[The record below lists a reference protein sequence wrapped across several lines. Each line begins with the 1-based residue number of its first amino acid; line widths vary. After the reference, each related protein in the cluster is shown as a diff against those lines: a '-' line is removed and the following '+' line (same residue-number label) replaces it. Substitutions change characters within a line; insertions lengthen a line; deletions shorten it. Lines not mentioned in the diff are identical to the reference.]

1 MLVLR
6 KESPEEYLD
15 EIRKENAQNSKNC
28 FGIPTLCSAIHKF
41 RSAYLVEELLKDG
54 ATVNAFTC
62 MKGLRL
68 NGITRSR
75 YKQWGDYSAI
85 HLAVSLGQHEI
96 VSLLLTH
103 GADLTSK
110 TTKGI
115 SSLDFVLDPD
125 IRCEPNE
132 IQITEKDDLEILK
145 IMKNEALDL
154 TRKDHISQ
162 STVLHRAV
170 TRRCLEIVRYLIS
183 VGVDVNCIDRTSS
196 TPLHHCTWNNMET
209 LRILLENNANPNA
222 QNELGNTLYHHIFGH
237 YRRKGNENLL
247 PFLHLLHKFNANPN
261 VQNDGGETALHE
273 CLKNIQYM
281 HNQIKSV
288 NFMLRQG
295 ADPNIKDI
303 FERTPIYHL
312 LFLPNSDMLY
322 LIRSLLTALIQFG
335 ARLDHLD
342 IKGTPLLHILV
353 YGQFFH
359 SNQFDAQ
366 LWNEIL
372 HPKYKVNLNVQDY
385 CNRTVLHFAAAE
397 GDWKFGEVFL
407 KHRGNLD
414 ILDCDGNTPLD
425 VAVLCKQW
433 EFAKNVLLWPF
444 VVGQRRDFGGKQ
456 ASGHIDEDTTK
467 NTISS
472 GNSGCESL
480 LFRSLALANY
490 DNDNNNSNN
499 NNNNNN
505 NINNN
510 SNDDNGN
517 NGNNN
522 NSYNNNNNNSN
533 NSLNFNNQNQR
544 HSGALRQ
551 LQKSNSMPSLESKK
565 RGGTSVIPLG
575 SSVKWTKAKLDTI
588 AKHVVIEGNHLYF
601 TTVPLDPLCF
611 WEIDLSPKPKI
622 SENFSTQINESSLLR
637 LCEENSL
644 EFHLTK
650 ACGEEHCLLAQQ
662 VFSLV
667 SDLLTKCSE
676 MDPRMKSKFHWTGSS
691 SEGTKMWLPDEFDFV
706 MELVELQDC
715 CYIDD
720 NLR

>member
-1 MLVLR
+1 
-6 KESPEEYLD
+6 
-15 EIRKENAQNSKNC
+15 
-28 FGIPTLCSAIHKF
+28 
-41 RSAYLVEELLKDG
+41 
-54 ATVNAFTC
+54 

-68 NGITRSR
+68 DEITRNR
-75 YKQWGDYSAI
+75 YRQWGDYSAI

-103 GADLTSK
+103 GTDLTSK

-115 SSLDFVLDPD
+115 SSLDFVLDPPL
-125 IRCEPNE
+125 RCEPNE

-170 TRRCLEIVRYLIS
+170 TRGCLEIVRYLIS
-183 VGVDVNCIDRTSS
+183 VGVDVNLTDRTSS
-196 TPLHHCTWNNMET
+196 TPLHYCTWNNMEII
-209 LRILLENNANPNA
+209 RILLENNANPNA

-237 YRRKGNENLL
+237 YRREGKENLVR
-247 PFLHLLHKFNANPN
+247 FLHLLHKFNANPN
-261 VQNDGGETALHE
+261 VQNDGGETALHK
-273 CLKNIQYM
+273 CLQHIGDL
-281 HNQIKSV
+281 HDQIKLV
-288 NFMLRQG
+288 DFMLRQG

-342 IKGTPLLHILV
+342 ITGTPLLHILV
-353 YGQFFH
+353 CGHLFH
-359 SNQFDAQ
+359 SSQFDAQ
-366 LWNEIL
+366 LWIEIL
-372 HPKYKVNLNVQDY
+372 HPMYKVNLNVQDY
-385 CNRTVLHFAAAE
+385 YNRTVLHLAAAE
-397 GDWKFGEVFL
+397 GDWKLEEVFL
-407 KHRGNLD
+407 KHGGNLD

-456 ASGHIDEDTTK
+456 ASGRIDEDTTK
-467 NTISS
+467 NTISN

-490 DNDNNNSNN
+490 NNDDNDNNNDNDDNDNNSSNNNSNN
-499 NNNNNN
+499 NGNNDNSYNNNSD

-510 SNDDNGN
+510 S
-517 NGNNN
+517 
-522 NSYNNNNNNSN
+522 
-533 NSLNFNNQNQR
+533 LHFNNQNQR

-551 LQKSNSMPSLESKK
+551 LQRSNSMPSFESKK
-565 RGGTSVIPLG
+565 RDGTSVIALG
-575 SSVKWTKAKLDTI
+575 SSVKWTTTKLDMVAKLV
-588 AKHVVIEGNHLYF
+588 AIEGNDLYF
-601 TTVPLDPLCF
+601 TTGPLDPCF
-611 WEIDLSPKPKI
+611 WEIDLSPEPKI
-622 SENFSTQINESSLLR
+622 AENFTTQINESSLLR

-667 SDLLTKCSE
+667 NDLLTKCSE
-676 MDPRMKSKFHWTGSS
+676 TDPRMKSKFHWTGSS

-706 MELVELQDC
+706 MELVELQDR
-715 CYIDD
+715 CYIKDS
-720 NLR
+720 LR